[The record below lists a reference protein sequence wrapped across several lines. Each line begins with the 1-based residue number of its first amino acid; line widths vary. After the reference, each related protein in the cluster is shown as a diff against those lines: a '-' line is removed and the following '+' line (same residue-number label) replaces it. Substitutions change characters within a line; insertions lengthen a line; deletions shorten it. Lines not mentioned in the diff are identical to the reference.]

1 MSLTKL
7 LLLIF
12 FYTYFSYGQN
22 ITSIDSLKV
31 DNLYKKAK
39 DSIYEN
45 TTKSFSIANQILE
58 LSNKEKYD
66 RGVVKANLIFG
77 LGNYVIADYQQSVFF
92 YQKAINLARNKN
104 YIEDLS
110 SSLNSISSV
119 YVVLTDYE
127 KALTACY
134 EALNIRLKNKDTTG
148 SIKCYQQLADCF
160 FRKKDFKKASI
171 YINKVIT
178 PQVRRNLPRNYS
190 DALRLKAII
199 LIEQKKY
206 ELALQ
211 NLHKAKIILDSI
223 GDNRGALIVNS
234 DIASTFFQ
242 MKDFDHAEKSYK
254 ELLYMDEFG
263 DDVITHLVVLHNL
276 GALYLEKNNLI
287 LSEKYLN
294 ESLLIA
300 QQVNS
305 YDYLQLVYNSL
316 SDLYFAKGNY
326 KKAYT
331 YKETFLAYSDSVMN
345 NEKMKTIEEL
355 TVKFET
361 KQVAE
366 QNKFLQI
373 ASKLDK
379 AEVKQKNLILL
390 VLALFVA
397 SSGLFIFFFIKRSK
411 ENARNKNNELRQKLL
426 LSQMNP
432 HFIFNS
438 VDNIQSLIYNNQN
451 KEAISYLTK
460 FSKLT
465 RQILENSNENNIS
478 LLEELSMTE
487 NYLTIQQLLYNN
499 NFIFEITVD
508 EKIDTE
514 SILIPPMLTQ
524 PFIEN
529 AVKHGLRNTT
539 EGGFITIKFYMA
551 ENKLFFEVEDNGS
564 GMATEEK
571 KSIHKS
577 LATQIVTERLQ
588 NNASK
593 KTIII
598 NTKNIIENNIVKGV
612 RTTFEI
618 PYICDN

>member
-564 GMATEEK
+564 GLATAEK
-571 KSIHKS
+571 NSIHKS